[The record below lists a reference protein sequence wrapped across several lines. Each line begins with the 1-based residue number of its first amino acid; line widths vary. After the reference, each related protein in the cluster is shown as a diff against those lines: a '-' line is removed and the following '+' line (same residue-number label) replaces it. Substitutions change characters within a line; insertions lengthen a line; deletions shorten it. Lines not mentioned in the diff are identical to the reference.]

1 MLHGTGHWPEEGIF
15 MYAAISMDLKLF
27 LISKMFFV
35 YCFFFFFRER
45 KCDSKASSVFS
56 PPPR

>member
-27 LISKMFFV
+27 LMSKMFFV
-35 YCFFFFFRER
+35 YCFFFFLER